1 MVLGIIDHLPEEIMS
16 RSIVKTARVL
26 SGSFSGHSTLEHGL
40 HKIVEPVG
48 LGAVVHEP
56 VS

>member
-1 MVLGIIDHLPEEIMS
+1 MS